1 MKTTLGKVAAL
12 ATASSAA
19 LFIPAGL
26 AQAQVH
32 PPLPHGYH
40 RIALPRALKR
50 LVPLAAGTVKVTQ
63 SLDFTAAEPADIYAH
78 VTTTGLPGSVTVSE
92 HIYCEGIL
100 QEDGDLPSITGI
112 YVTPAE
118 FAVTPVFNG
127 GVGCT
132 VDITAVTVGQDM
144 GTVSL
149 FTTNGI

>member
-1 MKTTLGKVAAL
+1 MKRTLSKL
-12 ATASSAA
+12 ATTAAASSAA
-19 LFIPAGL
+19 LLIPAGL
-26 AQAQVH
+26 AQAS
-32 PPLPHGYH
+32 PAASPPHGYH
-40 RIALPRALKR
+40 RITLPHALKR
-50 LVPLAAGTVKVTQ
+50 LVPLAPGTVKVTQ

-78 VTTTGLPGSVTVSE
+78 VTTTGLPGLVTVSE

-100 QEDGDLPSITGI
+100 QEDGDLPSVTGSN
-112 YVTPAE
+112 VTPAE
-118 FAVTPVFNG
+118 YAVTPVFNG